1 MKRELMGLIV
11 KRDDGSEQVNYD
23 DDSFPSYIYDGWIRP
38 NVTWEKVPHFHED
51 IELVTV
57 KSGRMA
63 YSVNGQ
69 IVVLNAGDTIFVNSN
84 QIHYSIAL
92 DDDTATY
99 VIFIVHP
106 NVLNSSVA
114 VEMQALQPILGN
126 SNISYLRFRY
136 INENTKNI
144 RDIMLTLPDVRRD
157 PFQITKKL
165 FDIWEIIMTQSKSY
179 GMLDDEAET
188 DVHSK
193 SFKTMMYYIQKNY
206 KSTITLD
213 DIAASGNISKSLCN
227 KIFHK
232 YVGDS
237 PINYLLNYRV
247 RKVAELLR
255 TTTQPLSEIATITGF
270 NGTSYMSEMF
280 KKIFGVSPREYRK
293 AWAIQD
299 TAEQTG
305 DSTATSSS

>member
-136 INENTKNI
+136 INENTAKI
-144 RDIMLTLPDVRRD
+144 LGLT
-157 PFQITKKL
+157 
-165 FDIWEIIMTQSKSY
+165 SK
-179 GMLDDEAET
+179 
-188 DVHSK
+188 
-193 SFKTMMYYIQKNY
+193 
-206 KSTITLD
+206 
-213 DIAASGNISKSLCN
+213 
-227 KIFHK
+227 
-232 YVGDS
+232 
-237 PINYLLNYRV
+237 
-247 RKVAELLR
+247 
-255 TTTQPLSEIATITGF
+255 
-270 NGTSYMSEMF
+270 
-280 KKIFGVSPREYRK
+280 
-293 AWAIQD
+293 
-299 TAEQTG
+299 
-305 DSTATSSS
+305 

>member
-57 KSGRMA
+57 KTGKMA
-63 YSVNGQ
+63 YSVNGKL
-69 IVVLNAGDTIFVNSN
+69 ITLYEGDTIFVNSN
-84 QIHYSIAL
+84 QIHYSVSL
-92 DDDTATY
+92 DNSTATY

-106 NVLNSSVA
+106 SILNSSVA
-114 VEMQALQPILGN
+114 VELQALQPILN
-126 SNISYLRFRY
+126 NPNLSYLRFRN
-136 INENTKNI
+136 INENTKDI
-144 RDIMLTLPDVRRD
+144 RDIMLTLPNCRRN

-165 FDIWEIIMTQSKSY
+165 FDIWEVILTQSMHY
-179 GMLDDEAET
+179 GMISEDVQT
-188 DVHSK
+188 DMHTK
-193 SFKTMMYYIQKNY
+193 SFKAMMYYIQQNY
-206 KSTITLD
+206 TKPITLD
-213 DIAASGNISKSLCN
+213 DIAESGSISKSLCN

-232 YVGDS
+232 FVGDS
-237 PINYLLNYRV
+237 PVNYVLNYRV

-255 TTTQPLSEIATITGF
+255 TTSHTLSEIASQTGF

-280 KKIFGVSPREYRK
+280 KKAFEISPRDYRK
-293 AWAIQD
+293 TRPNINP
-299 TAEQTG
+299 E
-305 DSTATSSS
+305 